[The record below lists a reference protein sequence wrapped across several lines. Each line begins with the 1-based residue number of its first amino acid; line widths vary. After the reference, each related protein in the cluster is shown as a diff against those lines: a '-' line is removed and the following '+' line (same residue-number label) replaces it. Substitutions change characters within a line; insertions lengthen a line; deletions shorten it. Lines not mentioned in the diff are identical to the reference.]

1 MAVYKA
7 TYCYPY
13 LNTLDIRVSA
23 TDPAEVP
30 AEYLGCKIDTSNS
43 PITGYSVRLLDDNN
57 NQIFPVQAEHIS
69 PISELQSLIDY
80 EKDGINS
87 GLNGTQLKIPF
98 FQSRDRKMLES
109 YNAIYYQPRYL
120 VDHVLMDSQF
130 AQTLNYSPSIYEL
143 VGQVSSDQTS
153 NNQTSGGQTVGD
165 QTSSNQT
172 LGLWRWGGSESS
184 GDQYLYFDWRTA
196 RERDPNVVFN
206 KIVLDGDVIMVGET
220 VLVLIGSKNPNE
232 MVTGDAPRG
241 EQMCSGLWVVSQHYN
256 NDERAYELI
265 LKPIKGFNKT
275 YPNTGRLNNNEMATL
290 KKGDLLHNCVF
301 KYIALEGENETGY
314 FRPVAA
320 DGLWVDYAKNPIPNL
335 RVDGR
340 FFKWEITLYQ
350 GNPTFIPV
358 ENGPSYITYSNI
370 YEDWMDMTVSGGT
383 ILGSCSER
391 IQIANMEPAP
401 GLDDKVVLPT
411 STDGSIVLQGKYVDL
426 TYIPAGGSV
435 DIFSGTRINV
445 KNYDSSYGH
454 VYPAA
459 NDLKATTVDQAT
471 HCQFFKHSNNPNDIL
486 ETDKVKWGFDR
497 AINISYNENIS
508 SSFLVIDDRQG
519 SAPVMNDGDLFLYCA
534 TTAAA
539 DPAAASKFGVYQYYY
554 NSTGVLYKGYIG
566 SLYIEHTYHHFC
578 KRAASYSTWASYIG
592 KIIYC
597 ERGDLAGKNIECLAQ
612 PGTYT
617 LWNPIAA
624 TSGDSPL
631 YFTSEMPILLF
642 PQLLTQTVD
651 YIDQSGKIAPPSTE
665 DATWTIS
672 SSYIDGEIPTIG
684 SLCLTKDSSG
694 LVYAELT
701 NYQFIP
707 ESDTTTLGFS
717 RVTNLPLPEVGD
729 YIYVKHGAS
738 WGGRVGKYSQ
748 NDSSYNIVESW
759 DLHTAVILKNS
770 LTQTYVTP
778 FINMKEGMMLKL
790 NGGQTVTYARGG
802 SGAIRSPKY
811 MMIGQGTGKTEV
823 NVETLTSQWIKV
835 LHYNKTVSC
844 IRHNQL
850 DCASNGLVSR
860 PDGTQGLASSGDV
873 DSGFPWTYEVRSHFT
888 TSNEN
893 SFCAFEQP
901 YVRLYKNGLEYTGL
915 SLGNAYDFDVLENL
929 NNTIYEDMYVH
940 DNEES
945 LTADDRFSF
954 IYAYDESTF
963 ASSSIHL
970 TGEYKQ
976 FNQISWESYRWLLLD
991 EEGNILQ
998 DTGNKYEGT
1007 IDVTFFGLGNETR
1020 GIKAYYAVLFVTDD
1034 QNNTLRYII
1043 KLNIGQVLQST
1054 AALPFTAEFDC
1065 QTHSVLLNYEDAGIV
1080 SPVYLKDY
1088 YYQVYDSNNESSD
1101 SPWDG
1106 GLLYDDGKM
1115 YVTAPYNNLN
1125 RLVDYSAG
1133 SLLQGADG
1141 VDLKHSKSVYYGVP
1155 YAVSTPR
1162 GTETVP
1168 VDYGAILHLNGEDVG
1183 QFYFDT
1189 EIKLDDNYCGEI
1201 LAVDVEKTANAS
1213 TVNPVVDLEQEKP
1226 TYFSNYVRFGLRL
1239 PDNLSA
1245 IAGGSHNADLLN
1257 ENRTSI
1263 ELFLLTDENHKR
1275 VFSFKKSDGT
1285 SPYRWDHWGEYLPD
1299 SVLNGNV
1306 KYYLQPQCHANDAE
1320 LWNGKVEFLELSGM
1334 PYDTSA
1340 NFDSLQF
1347 YIKQY
1352 GGNYFGFFGKFLGN
1366 LNLISANDL
1375 FNIPS
1380 EDLYIDP
1387 AKVFQSDPSN
1397 NPSRNPTKLSVD
1409 APSYWVDN
1417 RKKLAIVPDVGSNFY
1432 GIAETNYEIFNVY
1445 RQNETSDMLL
1455 WPAAGNEEWSAYWNE
1470 GVNATEMD
1478 NYSSN
1483 WDKIIPT
1490 ADRMTISPMVAMP
1503 RHPTLLSDKDFRI
1516 TAQIYNV
1523 EELYT
1528 RVYYNDADHPLVANY
1543 SYRSVDNTYV
1553 IGFNYTIKDES
1564 NQDIAVPLANFYLQ
1578 IIIND

>member
-23 TDPAEVP
+23 TDPAAVP

-153 NNQTSGGQTVGD
+153 NDQTSGGQTVGD

-206 KIVLDGDVIMVGET
+206 KIVLDGDIIMVGET

-241 EQMCSGLWVVSQHYN
+241 EQKCSGLWVVSQHYN

-301 KYIALEGENETGY
+301 KYIALEGENATGY

-445 KNYDSSYGH
+445 KSYDSSYGH

-459 NDLKATTVDQAT
+459 NDLKATAVDQAT

-497 AINISYNENIS
+497 TINISYNKNIS
-508 SSFLVIDDRQG
+508 SSFLVIDDSQH

-534 TTAAA
+534 TTATA
-539 DPAAASKFGVYQYYY
+539 DPAVASKFGVYQYYY
-554 NSTGVLYKGYIG
+554 NSTGVLYNG
-566 SLYIEHTYHHFC
+566 HTYHHFC

-597 ERGDLAGKNIECLAQ
+597 EKGDLAGKNIECLAQ

-651 YIDQSGKIAPPSTE
+651 YIDQSGKIAPPSAE

-707 ESDTTTLGFS
+707 ESDTATLGFS

-729 YIYVKHGAS
+729 YIYVTHGAS

-790 NGGQTVTYARGG
+790 NGGQTVTYVRGG
-802 SGAIRSPKY
+802 NGAIRSPKY
-811 MMIGQGTGKTEV
+811 MMIGQGTGNTEV

-850 DCASNGLVSR
+850 DCSSNGLVSR

-873 DSGFPWTYEVRSHFT
+873 ESGFPWTYEVRSHFT

-929 NNTIYEDMYVH
+929 HNTIYEDMYVR

-991 EEGNILQ
+991 DEGNILQ

-1020 GIKAYYAVLFVTDD
+1020 GTKAYYAVLFVTDD

-1054 AALPFTAEFDC
+1054 AVLPFTAEFDC

-1080 SPVYLKDY
+1080 SPVYLKNY
-1088 YYQVYDSNNESSD
+1088 HYQVYDSNNESSD

-1106 GLLYDDGKM
+1106 GLLYDDDKM

-1155 YAVSTPR
+1155 YVVSTPR
-1162 GTETVP
+1162 GAETVP

-1201 LAVDVEKTANAS
+1201 LAVDIEKTANAS
-1213 TVNPVVDLEQEKP
+1213 TVNPVVDLEEEKP
-1226 TYFSNYVRFGLRL
+1226 TYFNNYVRFGLRL

-1275 VFSFKKSDGT
+1275 TFSFKKSDGT
-1285 SPYRWDHWGEYLPD
+1285 SPYRWDYWGEYLPK

-1366 LNLISANDL
+1366 LNLISINDL
-1375 FNIPS
+1375 CNIPP

-1387 AKVFQSDPSN
+1387 AKVFQSDTSN
-1397 NPSRNPTKLSVD
+1397 NPSRNPTKLSVN
-1409 APSYWVDN
+1409 APSYWVDK
-1417 RKKLAIVPDVGSNFY
+1417 RKKLAMVPDVGSNFY
-1432 GIAETNYEIFNVY
+1432 GIAKTNYEIFNVY
-1445 RQNETSDMLL
+1445 RQDETSDMLS
-1455 WPAAGNEEWSAYWNE
+1455 WPAAGNDECSTYWNE

-1490 ADRMTISPMVAMP
+1490 PDRMTISPMVAMP

-1516 TAQIYNV
+1516 TARIYDV

-1528 RVYYNDADHPLVANY
+1528 RVYYNDAEHPLVANY

-1553 IGFNYTIKDES
+1553 IGFNYTTKDES
-1564 NQDIAVPLANFYLQ
+1564 NQEITVPLANFYLQ

>member
-23 TDPAEVP
+23 TDPAAVP

-57 NQIFPVQAEHIS
+57 NQIFPVQAGRIS

-130 AQTLNYSPSIYEL
+130 AQTLNYKPSMYEL
-143 VGQVSSDQTS
+143 AGKTADNTPS
-153 NNQTSGGQTVGD
+153 
-165 QTSSNQT
+165 
-172 LGLWRWGGSESS
+172 LWLWGGSESS
-184 GDQYLYFDWRTA
+184 GDQYLYFDWAEA
-196 RERDPNVVFN
+196 RKRDPNVVFN
-206 KIVLDGDVIMVGET
+206 KIVLDGDTIMVGET
-220 VLVLIGSKNPNE
+220 VLVLIGSKNPSE
-232 MVTGDAPRG
+232 MVEGDVPRG
-241 EQMCSGLWVVSQHYN
+241 NQSYSGLWVVSQHYN
-256 NDERAYELI
+256 DDNGVYELI
-265 LKPIKGFNKT
+265 LKPIKGFNET

-301 KYIALEGENETGY
+301 KYIALEGENATGY

-508 SSFLVIDDRQG
+508 SSFLVIDDSQG

-539 DPAAASKFGVYQYYY
+539 DPTVASKFGVYQYYY
-554 NSTGVLYKGYIG
+554 NSTGVLYNGR
-566 SLYIEHTYHHFC
+566 TYHHFC

-597 ERGDLAGKNIECLAQ
+597 EQGDLAGKNIECLAQ

-651 YIDQSGKIAPPSTE
+651 YIDQSGDLAPKKDT
-665 DATWTIS
+665 DATWS
-672 SSYIDGEIPTIG
+672 SELKNQRQRYIDGEIPAIG
-684 SLCLTKDSSG
+684 SLFLIIGSNDS
-694 LVYAELT
+694 VYAELMS
-701 NYQFIP
+701 YQFTPNP
-707 ESDTTTLGFS
+707 ESDQTTSLGTTTLGFK
-717 RVTNLPLPEVGD
+717 RVTNLSLPKVGD
-729 YIYVKHGAS
+729 YIYIKHGAS

-802 SGAIRSPKY
+802 NGAIRSPKY
-811 MMIGQGTGKTEV
+811 MMIGQGTGNTEV

-835 LHYNKTVSC
+835 LYYNKTVSC

-873 DSGFPWTYEVRSHFT
+873 ESGFPWTYEVRSHFT

-929 NNTIYEDMYVH
+929 HNTIYEDMYVH

-991 EEGNILQ
+991 DEGNILQ

-1020 GIKAYYAVLFVTDD
+1020 GTKAYYAVLFVTDD

-1080 SPVYLKDY
+1080 SPVYLQND

-1133 SLLQGADG
+1133 SLLRGADG

-1162 GTETVP
+1162 GAETVP
-1168 VDYGAILHLNGEDVG
+1168 VNYGALLHLNGEDVG

-1201 LAVDVEKTANAS
+1201 LAVDVEKTANPS
-1213 TVNPVVDLEQEKP
+1213 TVDPVVDLEKEKP
-1226 TYFSNYVRFGLRL
+1226 TYFDNYVRFGLRL
-1239 PDNLSA
+1239 PDNLSV
-1245 IAGGSHNADLLN
+1245 IAGDLHNADLLN

-1263 ELFLLTDENHKR
+1263 ELFLLTDKNHKR
-1275 VFSFKKSDGT
+1275 TFSFKKSDGA
-1285 SPYRWDHWGEYLPD
+1285 SPYRWDYWSDLPK

-1306 KYYLQPQCHANDAE
+1306 KYYLQPQCHANDAD

-1334 PYDTSA
+1334 PYDTSK
-1340 NFDSLQF
+1340 NFDIFQF

-1366 LNLISANDL
+1366 LNLISINDL

-1380 EDLYIDP
+1380 KDLYIDP
-1387 AKVFQSDPSN
+1387 AKVFQSDPGN
-1397 NPSRNPTKLSVD
+1397 NPSRNPTKLSVN
-1409 APSYWVDN
+1409 APSYWVDK
-1417 RKKLAIVPDVGSNFY
+1417 RKKLAMVPDVGSNFY
-1432 GIAETNYEIFNVY
+1432 GIADTNYEIFNVY
-1445 RQNETSDMLL
+1445 RQDETSDMLS
-1455 WPAAGNEEWSAYWNE
+1455 WPAAGADECSAYWNE

-1490 ADRMTISPMVAMP
+1490 PDHMTISPMVAMP

-1516 TAQIYNV
+1516 TARIYDV
-1523 EELYT
+1523 EALYT
-1528 RVYYNDADHPLVANY
+1528 QVFDNKLVANY

-1553 IGFNYTIKDES
+1553 IGFNYTRKNES
-1564 NQDIAVPLANFYLQ
+1564 NQEITVPLANFYLQ

>member
-23 TDPAEVP
+23 TDPAAVP

-130 AQTLNYSPSIYEL
+130 AQTLNYKPSMFEL
-143 VGQVSSDQTS
+143 AGETADKTRS
-153 NNQTSGGQTVGD
+153 
-165 QTSSNQT
+165 
-172 LGLWRWGGSESS
+172 LWLLGGSESS
-184 GDQYLYFDWRTA
+184 GDQYLHFDWAEA
-196 RERDPNVVFN
+196 RKRDPNVVFN

-220 VLVLIGSKNPNE
+220 VLVLIGSKNPSE

-241 EQMCSGLWVVSQHYN
+241 DQSYSGLWVVSQHYN
-256 NDERAYELI
+256 DETGVYELI
-265 LKPIKGFNKT
+265 LKPIKGFNET

-301 KYIALEGENETGY
+301 KYIALEGENATGY

-445 KNYDSSYGH
+445 KSYDSSYGH

-508 SSFLVIDDRQG
+508 SSFLVIDDSQG
-519 SAPVMNDGDLFLYCA
+519 SAPVMNDGDLFLYCV
-534 TTAAA
+534 TTTAA

-554 NSTGVLYKGYIG
+554 NSTGVLY
-566 SLYIEHTYHHFC
+566 SSHTYHHFC

-597 ERGDLAGKNIECLAQ
+597 EKGDLAGKNIECLAQ

-642 PQLLTQTVD
+642 PQLLKQTVD
-651 YIDQSGKIAPPSTE
+651 YIDQSGKIAPPSDT
-665 DATWTIS
+665 DATWTKTFSSQS
-672 SSYIDGEIPTIG
+672 SSDIDGETPAIG
-684 SLCLTKDSSG
+684 SLLLTMGSSG
-694 LVYAELT
+694 FAYAELT
-701 NYQFIP
+701 NYQFTP
-707 ESDTTTLGFS
+707 ESGETTLGFR

-729 YIYVKHGAS
+729 YIYVTHGAS
-738 WGGRVGKYSQ
+738 WGGRVGIYKQTGTSPEITYG
-748 NDSSYNIVESW
+748 IVHSW

-811 MMIGQGTGKTEV
+811 MMIGQGTGNTEV

-835 LHYNKTVSC
+835 LHYNKAVSC

-929 NNTIYEDMYVH
+929 HNTIYEDMYVH

-1054 AALPFTAEFDC
+1054 AVLPFTAEFDC

-1088 YYQVYDSNNESSD
+1088 HYQVYDSNNESSD

-1106 GLLYDDGKM
+1106 GLLYDDDKM

-1141 VDLKHSKSVYYGVP
+1141 VNLKHSKSVYYGVP

-1226 TYFSNYVRFGLRL
+1226 TYFDNYIRFGLRL

-1263 ELFLLTDENHKR
+1263 ELFLLTDESHKR
-1275 VFSFKKSDGT
+1275 TFSFKKSDGT
-1285 SPYRWDHWGEYLPD
+1285 SPYRWDYWGEYLPN

-1306 KYYLQPQCHANDAE
+1306 KYYLQPQYHANDAE

-1375 FNIPS
+1375 FNISS

-1490 ADRMTISPMVAMP
+1490 PDRMTISPMVAMP
-1503 RHPTLLSDKDFRI
+1503 RHPTLLSEKDFRI

-1543 SYRSVDNTYV
+1543 SYRSIDNTYV
-1553 IGFNYTIKDES
+1553 IGFNYTITDES
-1564 NQDIAVPLANFYLQ
+1564 NQEITVPLANFYLQ
-1578 IIIND
+1578 IIVND

>member
-13 LNTLDIRVSA
+13 LNTLDIRVAA
-23 TDPAEVP
+23 TDPAAVP
-30 AEYLGCKIDTSNS
+30 AEFLGCKIDTSNS
-43 PITGYSVRLLDDNN
+43 PITGYSIRLLDDNGK
-57 NQIFPVQAEHIS
+57 QIFPVQAEHIS
-69 PISELQSLIDY
+69 PISELQSLSNY
-80 EKDGINS
+80 EEGGTNS

-98 FQSRDRKMLES
+98 FQNKDTKMLES

-130 AQTLNYSPSIYEL
+130 AQTLNYSPSMYEL
-143 VGQVSSDQTS
+143 AGPTATADGTTNS
-153 NNQTSGGQTVGD
+153 
-165 QTSSNQT
+165 
-172 LGLWRWGGSESS
+172 LWLWGGTESS
-184 GDQYLYFDWRTA
+184 GDQYLHFDWSTA
-196 RERDPNVVFN
+196 STRDPNTVFN
-206 KIVLDGDVIMVGET
+206 KIVLDGETLMVGET
-220 VLVLIGSKNPNE
+220 VLILIGSKNPNE
-232 MVTGDAPRG
+232 ITSSDKLRG
-241 EQMCSGLWVVSQHYN
+241 EQKYSGLWVVAQRYN
-256 NDERAYELI
+256 ESENAYELI
-265 LKPIKGFNKT
+265 LKPIKGFNSTERLK
-275 YPNTGRLNNNEMATL
+275 NTGRLNTNEMAAL

-301 KYIALEGENETGY
+301 RYIALDGENDSGY
-314 FRPVAA
+314 FRPVSA

-335 RVDGR
+335 QVDGR

-350 GNPTFIPV
+350 GNPTPV
-358 ENGPSYITYSNI
+358 SVEDGPSYITYSNI

-383 ILGSCSER
+383 ILGSCSDR

-426 TYIPAGGSV
+426 MYIPAGGSV
-435 DIFSGTRINV
+435 DIFSGTRVNV
-445 KNYDSSYGH
+445 KSYDSSYGH

-471 HCQFFKHSNNPNDIL
+471 HCQFFKHSNNPNHIL

-508 SSFLVIDDRQG
+508 SSFLVIDDNQH

-534 TTAAA
+534 TTATA
-539 DPAAASKFGVYQYYY
+539 DPTVASKFGVYQYYY
-554 NSTGVLYKGYIG
+554 NSTGVLYNGDR
-566 SLYIEHTYHHFC
+566 YHHFC

-597 ERGDLAGKNIECLAQ
+597 EKGDLAGKSMECLAQ

-651 YIDQSGKIAPPSTE
+651 YIDQSGDLAPKKDT
-665 DATWTIS
+665 DATWS
-672 SSYIDGEIPTIG
+672 SELKDQRQRYTDGEIPAIG
-684 SLCLTKDSSG
+684 SLFLIIGSNDS
-694 LVYAELT
+694 VYAELMS
-701 NYQFIP
+701 YQFTPNPNP
-707 ESDTTTLGFS
+707 EPDQTTLLGTTTLGFK
-717 RVTNLPLPEVGD
+717 RVTNLPLPKVGD

-759 DLHTAVILKNS
+759 DLYTAVILKNS

-901 YVRLYKNGLEYTGL
+901 YIRLYKNGKEYTGL

-929 NNTIYEDMYVH
+929 NDVVYEDMYVR
-940 DNEES
+940 DDEDS
-945 LTADDRFSF
+945 ATADSRFGF
-954 IYAYDESTF
+954 VYAYDESTV
-963 ASSSIHL
+963 SSRSIHL

-991 EEGNILQ
+991 DEGNILQ
-998 DTGNKYEGT
+998 DTGNKYNGT
-1007 IDVTFFGLGNETR
+1007 IDVTFFGLGNETNNT
-1020 GIKAYYAVLFVTDD
+1020 KSYYAVLFVTDD
-1034 QNNTLRYII
+1034 HNNTLRYVI
-1043 KLNIGQVLQST
+1043 KLNVGQVLQRT
-1054 AALPFTAEFDC
+1054 TALPFTAEFDC

-1080 SPVYLKDY
+1080 SPTYLQGNN
-1088 YYQVYDSNNESSD
+1088 YQIYDDKNISAD

-1106 GLLYDDGKM
+1106 GLLYDGGKM

-1133 SLLQGADG
+1133 SLLQGTDG
-1141 VDLKHSKSVYYGVP
+1141 TDLEHSKAIYYGVP
-1155 YAVSTPR
+1155 YVVSTPR
-1162 GTETVP
+1162 GVETVP
-1168 VDYGAILHLNGEDVG
+1168 VNYGSTMHLNDSSVG

-1189 EIKLDDNYCGEI
+1189 EVQLDDNFCGEI
-1201 LAVDVEKTANAS
+1201 LAIDIEKDANAS
-1213 TVNPVVDLEQEKP
+1213 SVNPVVNLDEDKKP
-1226 TYFSNYVRFGLRL
+1226 THFNNYVRFGLRL
-1239 PDNLSA
+1239 PDNLSG
-1245 IAGGSHNADLLN
+1245 IASGLYNADTLN
-1257 ENRTSI
+1257 ANRTTI
-1263 ELFLLTDENHKR
+1263 ELFLLTDDDHNR
-1275 VFSFKKSDGT
+1275 SFTFGKSSG
-1285 SPYRWDHWGEYLPD
+1285 SGLYHWDHKGEALPN
-1299 SVLNGNV
+1299 SVTSSDI
-1306 KYYLQPQCHANDAE
+1306 KYYLQPQRFAGE
-1320 LWNGKVEFLELSGM
+1320 ESLWNGDVEFFELSGM
-1334 PYDTSA
+1334 PYSEKLSGMPYSKTEKF
-1340 NFDSLQF
+1340 NTLQF
-1347 YIKQY
+1347 YIKQS
-1352 GGNYFGFFGKFLGN
+1352 GGNYFGFFGKSLGN
-1366 LNLISANDL
+1366 LNLLSLDDL
-1375 FNIPS
+1375 FDI
-1380 EDLYIDP
+1380 P
-1387 AKVFQSDPSN
+1387 AKYLYVDQKVTFQTKSSD
-1397 NPSRNPTKLSVD
+1397 NPSQNPTKLSID
-1409 APSYWVDN
+1409 APSYWVED
-1417 RKKLAIVPDVGSNFY
+1417 RKKMAMALDVGSNFH
-1432 GIAETNYEIFNVY
+1432 GIAGTSYEVFNAY
-1445 RQNETSDMLL
+1445 YQEEGNSDMLS
-1455 WPAAGNEEWSAYWNE
+1455 WPADGDAECNSYWNE
-1470 GVNATEMD
+1470 GVDAFGMN
-1478 NYSSN
+1478 NYLTS
-1483 WDKIIPT
+1483 WDKIRPT
-1490 ADRMTISPMVAMP
+1490 GNLMTISPMVAMP
-1503 RHPTLLSDKDFRI
+1503 RHPTLLSDKNFRI
-1516 TAQIYNV
+1516 TAQIYNI
-1523 EELYT
+1523 EELYSQ
-1528 RVYYNDADHPLVANY
+1528 VYNNTLKASY
-1543 SYRSVDNTYV
+1543 SYRSVDNTYI
-1553 IGFNYTIKDES
+1553 IGFDYPTTDGNGQKTTTS
-1564 NQDIAVPLANFYLQ
+1564 LARFYLQ
-1578 IIIND
+1578 ISIDK